1 VVDVIGGINN
11 LAAILDL
18 ALARAV
24 VVRDVDA
31 DLGTYHGLSLS
42 DFAILRELGAAPG
55 HRLRRAEL
63 AERLGVTP
71 SGVARQLA
79 PLERM
84 GLVDREPHA
93 RDARLALVVLTET
106 GERVLGEAHPTAEE
120 AAGRAL
126 SSVWPADDR
135 ERLAGLLARIRD

>member
-1 VVDVIGGINN
+1 VNN
-11 LAAILDL
+11 LATILDL
-18 ALARAV
+18 ALARSLV
-24 VVRDVDA
+24 IREVDA

-42 DFAILRELGAAPG
+42 DFAILRELGGAPG
-55 HRLRRAEL
+55 KRLRRADL

-84 GLVDREPHA
+84 GLAGREPHA

-106 GERVLGEAHPTAEE
+106 GARVLDEAQPTAEE

-126 SSVWPADDR
+126 GAVWPADER
-135 ERLAGLLARIRD
+135 EQLAALLSQIRE

>member
-1 VVDVIGGINN
+1 MVDVIEGINN
-11 LAAILDL
+11 LDTILDL
-18 ALARAV
+18 ALARSV
-24 VVRDVDA
+24 VVRDLDA

-55 HRLRRAEL
+55 QRLRRAEL

-84 GLVDREPHA
+84 GLVGREPHA

-106 GERVLGEAHPTAEE
+106 GARVLGEAQPTAEE
-120 AAGRAL
+120 AADRAL
-126 SSVWPADDR
+126 SSVWPAGDR
-135 ERLAGLLARIRD
+135 ERLAELLARIRD

>member
-1 VVDVIGGINN
+1 MYSHAVNN
-11 LAAILDL
+11 LSTVLDL
-18 ALARAV
+18 ALARTI

-31 DLGTYHGLSLS
+31 DLGTFHGLSLA

-55 HRLRRAEL
+55 QRLRRAEL

-79 PLERM
+79 PLERI
-84 GLVDREPHA
+84 GLVGRESHA
-93 RDARLALVVLTET
+93 RDARLALVVLTDS
-106 GERVLGEAHPTAEE
+106 GARVLDEAGPTAEE

-126 SSVWPADDR
+126 GALWPAADR
-135 ERLAGLLARIRD
+135 ERLAELLARVRG

>member
-1 VVDVIGGINN
+1 VVDVIEGINN
-11 LAAILDL
+11 LATILDL
-18 ALARAV
+18 ALARSV
-24 VVRDVDA
+24 VVRDIDA

-42 DFAILRELGAAPG
+42 DFAILRELGAAPEQ
-55 HRLRRAEL
+55 RLRRAEL

-84 GLVDREPHA
+84 GLVGREPHA

-106 GERVLGEAHPTAEE
+106 GARVLGEAQPTAEE

-126 SSVWPADDR
+126 SSVWPAGDR
-135 ERLAGLLARIRD
+135 ERLAELLARIRD

>member
-1 VVDVIGGINN
+1 VVDVIEGINN
-11 LAAILDL
+11 LAAILNL
-18 ALARAV
+18 ALARSV

-55 HRLRRAEL
+55 QRLRRGEL

-84 GLVDREPHA
+84 GLVGREPHA

-106 GERVLGEAHPTAEE
+106 GARVLGEAQPTAEE

-126 SSVWPADDR
+126 SSVWPAADR
-135 ERLAGLLARIRD
+135 ERLAELLARIRD

>member
-1 VVDVIGGINN
+1 MNN
-11 LAAILDL
+11 LATILDL
-18 ALARAV
+18 ALARSL
-24 VVRDVDA
+24 VVREVDA

-42 DFAILRELGAAPG
+42 DFAILRELAGAPEK
-55 HRLRRAEL
+55 RMRRADL

-79 PLERM
+79 PLERI
-84 GLVDREPHA
+84 GLVGREPHA

-106 GERVLGEAHPTAEE
+106 GERILGEAQPTANE

-126 SSVWPADDR
+126 ASVWSTQER
-135 ERLAGLLARIRD
+135 EQLSRLLARVRN

>member
-1 VVDVIGGINN
+1 MSN
-11 LAAILDL
+11 LATILDL
-18 ALARAV
+18 ALARSV

-42 DFAILRELGAAPG
+42 DFAILRELGGASG
-55 HRLRRAEL
+55 RRLRRAEL
-63 AERLGVTP
+63 ADRLGVTP

-84 GLVDREPHA
+84 GLVGREPHA

-106 GERVLGEAHPTAEE
+106 GARVLGEAQPTAEE
-120 AAGRAL
+120 AAARAL
-126 SSVWPADDR
+126 SSVWPSDDR
-135 ERLAGLLARIRD
+135 ERLAELLSRIRD

>member
-1 VVDVIGGINN
+1 VVDVVEGINN

-18 ALARAV
+18 ALARSV

-55 HRLRRAEL
+55 QRLRRADL

-84 GLVDREPHA
+84 GLVGREPHA

-106 GERVLGEAHPTAEE
+106 GARVLGEAQPTAEE

-135 ERLAGLLARIRD
+135 ERLAELLARIRD